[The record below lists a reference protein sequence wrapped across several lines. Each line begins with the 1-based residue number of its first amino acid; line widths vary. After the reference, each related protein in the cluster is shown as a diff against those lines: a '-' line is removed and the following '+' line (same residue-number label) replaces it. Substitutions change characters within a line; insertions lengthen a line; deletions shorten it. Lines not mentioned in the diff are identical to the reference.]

1 MFARFLIPT
10 LALIVAAPLVLAPVA
25 SLAQDV
31 ASKQDTTLKKEE
43 LDQLLAPIALYPDDL
58 LSSVLMASTY
68 PLEVV
73 QAARWVKKPANAK
86 LKGDD
91 LTKAL
96 EKQDWDPSVKSLTQF
111 PEVLELMS
119 KDLEWTQ
126 KLGDAVL
133 ANEADVMDQI
143 QYLRDKA
150 DEAGNLKS
158 NKQQTVTKKSS
169 SSGGRKYIYI
179 ESAGPD
185 VVYVP
190 VYEPTVVYGSWWY
203 PAYPP
208 YYWPPPRGGAFVSGF
223 FWGAG
228 VAVSSSIWGWGNCNW
243 GSSNININV
252 NKYNKINVNRAKITS
267 NKWKHDGYHRRG
279 VKYNNNNVRQKYAK
293 NDIRGGQKNRLD
305 YRGHSGKQVLKPDGD
320 RRPGARPKPGE
331 RPKAGGDKRPG
342 GGPKAGDRKPG
353 DRPSASKRPKPDKRP
368 STGAKKRPSKTAK
381 KRPSTGPKK
390 RPSSG
395 SKKRK
400 SNQAF
405 SKPRKGS
412 SARKHASR
420 GRSSMKGRGG
430 GGGRRGGGGRGGG
443 GRRR

>member
-252 NKYNKINVNRAKITS
+252 NKYNKINVILSPAT
-267 NKWKHDGYHRRG
+267 
-279 VKYNNNNVRQKYAK
+279 
-293 NDIRGGQKNRLD
+293 
-305 YRGHSGKQVLKPDGD
+305 
-320 RRPGARPKPGE
+320 
-331 RPKAGGDKRPG
+331 
-342 GGPKAGDRKPG
+342 
-353 DRPSASKRPKPDKRP
+353 
-368 STGAKKRPSKTAK
+368 
-381 KRPSTGPKK
+381 
-390 RPSSG
+390 
-395 SKKRK
+395 
-400 SNQAF
+400 
-405 SKPRKGS
+405 
-412 SARKHASR
+412 
-420 GRSSMKGRGG
+420 
-430 GGGRRGGGGRGGG
+430 
-443 GRRR
+443 

>member
-10 LALIVAAPLVLAPVA
+10 LALIVAAPLVMAPVA
-25 SLAQDV
+25 SLAQDA

-58 LSSVLMASTY
+58 LSNVLMASTY

-73 QAARWVKKPANAK
+73 QAARWIKEPANAK
-86 LKGDD
+86 LKGDA
-91 LTKAL
+91 LEKAL
-96 EKQDWDPSVKSLTQF
+96 EKQDWEPSVKSLTPF
-111 PEVLELMS
+111 PEVLEMMS
-119 KDLEWTQ
+119 EQLEWMQ

-169 SSGGRKYIYI
+169 GSGSRKYIYI
-179 ESAGPD
+179 EPASPE

-208 YYWPPPRGGAFVSGF
+208 YYWPPWRGGAFVRGF
-223 FWGAG
+223 FWGVGAAI
-228 VAVSSSIWGWGNCNW
+228 VPPLWGWGNCNW
-243 GSSNININV
+243 GGRNININV
-252 NKYNKINVNRAKITS
+252 NKYNRINVNRPKITS

-293 NDIRGGQKNRLD
+293 NDIRAGQKNRLD

-430 GGGRRGGGGRGGG
+430 GGRRGGGGGRRGGG
-443 GRRR
+443 RRR